1 MERVKVVIPIYKS
14 KLDEF
19 DLLNI
24 KKNIQTLKYYTFSI
38 ICPDGLDISEIE
50 KLLNNINYEIVR
62 FPPNYFKDIDGYNRL
77 MLS

>member
-24 KKNIQTLKYYTFSI
+24 KKNIQNF
-38 ICPDGLDISEIE
+38 EI
-50 KLLNNINYEIVR
+50 LYI
-62 FPPNYFKDIDGYNRL
+62 
-77 MLS
+77 